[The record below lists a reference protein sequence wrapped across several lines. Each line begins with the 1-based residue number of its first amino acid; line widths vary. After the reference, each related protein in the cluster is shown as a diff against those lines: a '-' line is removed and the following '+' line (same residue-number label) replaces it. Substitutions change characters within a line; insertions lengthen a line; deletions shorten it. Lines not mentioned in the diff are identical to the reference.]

1 MVKFIN
7 MKTHDLMKH
16 FGCKTKKELS
26 QKTGFSGVTLWKWEK
41 HGIPPST
48 QAIFEIQTNGK
59 LKADLQPL
67 AV

>member
-1 MVKFIN
+1 

-26 QKTGFSGVTLWKWEK
+26 QKTGYSSVTLWKWGK
-41 HGIPPST
+41 YGIPLST
-48 QAIFEIQTNGK
+48 QATFEVQTSGK

-67 AV
+67 PV